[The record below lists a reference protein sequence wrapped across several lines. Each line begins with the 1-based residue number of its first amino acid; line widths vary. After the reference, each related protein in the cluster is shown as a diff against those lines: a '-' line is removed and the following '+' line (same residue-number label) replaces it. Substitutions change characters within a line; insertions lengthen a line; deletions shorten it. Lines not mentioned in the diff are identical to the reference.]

1 MSDQAQTSF
10 APEEPPARRL
20 LNFITAHFAV
30 FSLLGLV
37 VTVLCSTLFVYGYLS
52 EFDSQLIWII
62 EYTDILKFG
71 LVALALISSAIL
83 AVILAM
89 NFFYYTV
96 FYFVALRAHEG
107 KVQAAF
113 IGVISFIVLA
123 IFGLV
128 IFWVIFGREGEVELF
143 GATLP
148 SEIFGL
154 PSEIFG
160 PLSLSAIFLLVNSFY
175 TLSIVQGRGSIP
187 IQRSISQLLV
197 FLPLSLVI
205 FGSTLGAYTKYS
217 EGGLTHDV
225 FLKDRQMSNV
235 RLVLFTS
242 HHTVVYAGTD
252 VVVLPTSEIM
262 KIVAHPSDQQRWPDS
277 EQY

>member
-10 APEEPPARRL
+10 APEEPAARRL

-37 VTVLCSTLFVYGYLS
+37 VTVLCSTLIVYGYLS

-83 AVILAM
+83 AVILAI
-89 NFFYYTV
+89 NFFYTV
-96 FYFVALRAHEG
+96 FYFVTLRAHEG

-160 PLSLSAIFLLVNSFY
+160 PLSLSAIFLLINSFY
-175 TLSIVQGRGSIP
+175 TLTIVQIVQGRESIP
-187 IQRSISQLLV
+187 IRRSISQLLV
-197 FLPLSLVI
+197 F
-205 FGSTLGAYTKYS
+205 
-217 EGGLTHDV
+217 
-225 FLKDRQMSNV
+225 
-235 RLVLFTS
+235 
-242 HHTVVYAGTD
+242 
-252 VVVLPTSEIM
+252 
-262 KIVAHPSDQQRWPDS
+262 
-277 EQY
+277 

>member
-10 APEEPPARRL
+10 APEEPAARRL

-37 VTVLCSTLFVYGYLS
+37 VTVLCSTLIVYGYLS

-83 AVILAM
+83 VVILAI
-89 NFFYYTV
+89 NFFYTV

-113 IGVISFIVLA
+113 IGVIFFILSA

-128 IFWVIFGREGEVELF
+128 IFLIFGREVELF
-143 GATLP
+143 EAVTTLP
-148 SEIFGL
+148 F
-154 PSEIFG
+154 EIFG

-197 FLPLSLVI
+197 FLTVSLVI
-205 FGSTLGAYTKYS
+205 FGGTLGAYTKFS
-217 EGGLTHDV
+217 KGGLTHDV
-225 FLKDRQMSNV
+225 FLKDRQMSKV
-235 RLVLFTS
+235 RLVQFTS

-262 KIVAHPSDQQRWPDS
+262 KIVAHPTDQQQRWPDS
-277 EQY
+277 ERY